1 MKNKETNENP
11 KFDKLIYKKGIIPNL
26 LCALLIYS
34 YSVLFLL
41 LRQEQFIWTLVIAAV
56 ITLGAEF
63 LVSPLTNPIL
73 TDKLTVDLE
82 NWKKG
87 KINNIKERTELYLD
101 IAVFPIKKSFQTH
114 IYFFTC
120 ALLLAAGY
128 RYMPQ
133 LRFNL
138 NTVIT
143 SLSGCIYGAFV
154 ASLLALS
161 YSEEICSDF
170 AKQIIKQGIDTDL
183 IREKKAFGLPL
194 SVRCFLYLI
203 LPWFYMLAITFFMSR
218 QYFSI
223 NLTSLTD
230 KQHLIIR
237 NIIITIINSILY
249 IKLYT
254 LFRKKLCD
262 SAAETGTKLETISE
276 KKGSPLYIET
286 NLFDSLE
293 YGSYLIDETSENFTN
308 LLAKT
313 IIIIAQVRETAN
325 NLAAISKELQTTANE
340 QNVRISE
347 SNATVKDMNLAMQ
360 NISSKIQNVASGCD
374 KMNKNIFSSLES
386 IKENL
391 NQIIRIGDSNKRIT
405 ECVEALSNQIESIDN
420 VMNIIEDIAS
430 QTRIIAFNAELEAVG
445 AGKNGKSFHIVSIEI
460 KRLADNVVTSI
471 REIQN
476 HIKDLKSASASLSAS
491 SANTTTLINS
501 EAAMSKEIEK
511 HFTQIKE
518 SADITSG
525 RAEEIKD
532 NIEKQTS
539 SFAKI
544 VQTLDSLNRSV
555 GTFTVSTA
563 EISSAAN
570 QIQSASAEL
579 ESLE

>member
-1 MKNKETNENP
+1 M
-11 KFDKLIYKKGIIPNL
+11 
-26 LCALLIYS
+26 
-34 YSVLFLL
+34 
-41 LRQEQFIWTLVIAAV
+41 
-56 ITLGAEF
+56 
-63 LVSPLTNPIL
+63 
-73 TDKLTVDLE
+73 
-82 NWKKG
+82 
-87 KINNIKERTELYLD
+87 
-101 IAVFPIKKSFQTH
+101 
-114 IYFFTC
+114 
-120 ALLLAAGY
+120 
-128 RYMPQ
+128 
-133 LRFNL
+133 
-138 NTVIT
+138 
-143 SLSGCIYGAFV
+143 
-154 ASLLALS
+154 
-161 YSEEICSDF
+161 
-170 AKQIIKQGIDTDL
+170 
-183 IREKKAFGLPL
+183 
-194 SVRCFLYLI
+194 
-203 LPWFYMLAITFFMSR
+203 
-218 QYFSI
+218 
-223 NLTSLTD
+223 
-230 KQHLIIR
+230 
-237 NIIITIINSILY
+237 
-249 IKLYT
+249 
-254 LFRKKLCD
+254 
-262 SAAETGTKLETISE
+262 
-276 KKGSPLYIET
+276 
-286 NLFDSLE
+286 E

-308 LLAKT
+308 LLAQTSK
-313 IIIIAQVRETAN
+313 INAQVRETAN